1 MSLEKA
7 YFDIKTK
14 FENILEIEPFC
25 IVKSVNDHRNFW
37 KPNKVRVLLLAESHV
52 YTSITEYN
60 NIMRYDGFPELVKCP
75 ENYVKLVYCL
85 GYGENNLVNL
95 RGNSGTW
102 QYWEIFV
109 SCLNQNFYSEK
120 EKILKKI
127 TPNFHQRLRNK
138 ISILEKLKE
147 KGIWLVDASIVA
159 LYNDTIKPTPKIMTD
174 VLRISWEQHVSKVI
188 RETKPK
194 KIVVIGKGVSKDLE
208 DELKKTNIHVDV
220 QPQPNA
226 RLPKKEIGKT
236 HERYY
241 ELCNS

>member
-7 YFDIKTK
+7 HFDIKTK
-14 FENILEIEPFC
+14 FENVLEIEPFC

-37 KPNKVRVLLLAESHV
+37 KPEKVKVLLLAESHV
-52 YTSITEYN
+52 YTSITKYD
-60 NIMRYDGFPELVKCP
+60 NIMRYDGLQELNGCP
-75 ENYVKLVYCL
+75 TNYVKLVYCL
-85 GYGENNLVNL
+85 GYGERKLVNL
-95 RGNSGTW
+95 TDRGTPQFW
-102 QYWEIFV
+102 KIFV
-109 SCLNQNFYSEK
+109 ACVNQNFDSEFR
-120 EKILKKI
+120 KILI
-127 TPNFHQRLRNK
+127 SETPNFHKRLRNK

-159 LYNDTIKPTPKIMTD
+159 LYKDKFKPPSKIMKEITK
-174 VLRISWEQHVSKVI
+174 ISWEQHVSKVI
-188 RETKPK
+188 HEAKPD
-194 KIVVIGKGVSKDLE
+194 KIIVIGKCVSKGLE

-226 RLPKKEIGKT
+226 RLSKKEIGKT